1 MLTGSVPARVPEFPT
16 DLKRDS
22 RLSRAGRHRKEDAT
36 LAGNDRFN
44 GAIDR
49 NFLIIAFALPQR
61 EVDRRQK
68 LLGGRI
74 TGQRFALAKS
84 LPQRFGRGIRFNLC
98 FLAREVVKLNCFCAV
113 RRVSELQS
121 EHLGVLFCLLK
132 AVCGRFVFWFR
143 FDNRQRKIAAVSEN
157 VIDSFRRSADKTF
170 PDGDDSPVG
179 YRSLLSYGIRL
190 VIPTCALKLR
200 HDELATRIRF
210 GWHETRKIAE
220 I

>member
-1 MLTGSVPARVPEFPT
+1 MLASSIPTRVPKLPA
-16 DLKRDS
+16 DLKCDR

-36 LAGNDRFN
+36 LAGNNRFN

-61 EVDRRQK
+61 EVDWREK

-98 FLAREVVKLNCFCAV
+98 FLPREIVELNCFRAV
-113 RRVSELQS
+113 CGISELQS

-132 AVCGRFVFWFR
+132 AFCGRLVFWFR
-143 FDNRQRKIAAVSEN
+143 FDDRQRRIASVSEN
-157 VIDSFRRSADKTF
+157 VIDSFRRSTDKTF
-170 PDGDDSPVG
+170 PDGNDSPVG

-190 VIPTCALKLR
+190 VIPTCSLKLR

-210 GWHETRKIAE
+210 GWHEARKIAE